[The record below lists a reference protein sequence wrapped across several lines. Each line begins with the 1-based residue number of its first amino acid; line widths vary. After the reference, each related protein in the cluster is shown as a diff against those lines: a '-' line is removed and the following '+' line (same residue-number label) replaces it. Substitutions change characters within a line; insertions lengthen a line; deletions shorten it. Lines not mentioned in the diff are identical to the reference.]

1 MRRTA
6 GLRGFTLIELL
17 VVIAIIAIL
26 VSLLLPAVQQAR
38 EAARRTQCKN
48 SLKQIGLAMH
58 NYHDSHT
65 TFPPGWVDQNASTS
79 ANWGWACYLLP
90 MLEQGNM
97 YRSLAIGN
105 DSLGATLDDVT
116 RFRFLTTPMPMF
128 RCPSDT
134 APEINTQHTVVSAT
148 GQLQA
153 ITTSN
158 YVGAN
163 GGGDWTY
170 DVDLAGTF
178 GRNSKTRI
186 RDFADGT
193 SNTIVV
199 GERAWVLPNGTNGV
213 DNCRA
218 AVVFGVSADQ
228 SAGTHTQRHVLA
240 KGLFG
245 INQTGNDT
253 TVNPVIELCA
263 RSFSSGHIGG
273 AQFLMGDGSVRFISE
288 NIQRDQQLTNGDFIW
303 QNLLNKADYNVIG
316 EF

>member
-1 MRRTA
+1 
-6 GLRGFTLIELL
+6 
-17 VVIAIIAIL
+17 
-26 VSLLLPAVQQAR
+26 
-38 EAARRTQCKN
+38 
-48 SLKQIGLAMH
+48 MH
-58 NYHDSHT
+58 NHHDST
-65 TFPPGWVDQNASTS
+65 TTLPPGWVDQNNSTS
-79 ANWGWACYLLP
+79 GNWGWACYLLP

-97 YRSLAIGN
+97 YRSIAVGN
-105 DSLGATLDDVT
+105 QSLGATLDDVT

-134 APEINTQHTVVSAT
+134 APEINSQHTVVSAT

-170 DVDLAGTF
+170 DVNLAGTF

-253 TVNPVIELCA
+253 TVTPVIELCA

-288 NIQRDQQLTNGDFIW
+288 NIQRDQELGNGNFIW
-303 QNLLNKADYNVIG
+303 QNLLNKADYTVIG
-316 EF
+316 VF